1 MAGRVFRGQ
10 VALQAVLLRARLVA
24 VVLVQAMLSR
34 AARPGVA
41 CVVGVLRQLAPD
53 DQSRNY
59 FCLGSKNAMS
69 RREAPSS
76 R

>member
-1 MAGRVFRGQ
+1 MVGRVFCGQ
-10 VALQAVLLRARLVA
+10 VA
-24 VVLVQAMLSR
+24 VQAMLGPVMLAPVMLAQAMLNR

-69 RREAPSS
+69 RREAASS